1 MRLKLY
7 CNRFAH
13 FKDVLVCSVNC
24 PYRARCQDFA
34 LYYDAHRDEID
45 TSVAAYFDAQR
56 AKINAPKVVENKS
69 RKQSKQVVAE
79 VKPQPLVQITPA
91 QISRALIRLEIKK
104 VMSEAAF
111 IWVDKEDRAE
121 LVEMEEVLKRAAH
134 GAKPKHIYKV
144 AQEMEL
150 RFQLV
155 PRQRI
160 EKAKRKVAVDAERA
174 AARRTRNTNAST
186 IQNTKETIP
195 ANATNEMLP
204 NPRLPQRTRRANQRT
219 LKNVE
224 NR

>member
-7 CNRFAH
+7 CNRYAH
-13 FKDVLVCSVNC
+13 FKDALVCSVNC

-34 LYYDAHRDEID
+34 LYYDAHRAEIE
-45 TSVAAYFDAQR
+45 TEVSAYFDAQR
-56 AKINAPKVVENKS
+56 AKMDALKVVEKKS
-69 RKQSKQVVAE
+69 RKQSKQVVVE
-79 VKPQPLVQITPA
+79 LKPQPLVQITPA

-104 VMSEAAF
+104 EMSEAAY

-150 RFQLV
+150 RYQLV

-174 AARRTRNTNAST
+174 AARRARNTNAST
-186 IQNTKETIP
+186 AHSIKEATP
-195 ANATNEMLP
+195 VNVTNETLP
-204 NPRLPQRTRRANQRT
+204 NPRLPQRARRANQRA
-219 LKNVE
+219 LKSVE
-224 NR
+224 